1 MKRGAVM
8 KAQKR
13 LLFFGIFFVWVV
25 AGVCSQALA
34 EQAIFHSYSK
44 SLALPEIV
52 LEDLDGK
59 TVRIQDQPGKV
70 ILLNFWATW

>member
-1 MKRGAVM
+1 M
-8 KAQKR
+8 KAQKKF
-13 LLFFGIFFVWVV
+13 LFFGIFLVWVA
-25 AGVCSQALA
+25 AGGWPQAQA

-44 SLALPEIV
+44 PLALPEIV

-59 TVRIQDQPGKV
+59 TVRIQDQRGKV